1 VKDRQLSFAF
11 KLALAFLVLAGLV
24 LVLARIS
31 WVIYLVVI
39 ALLIVYSISP
49 AVDFL
54 TRFKKVPHLLA
65 VVIVYIGFLLLL
77 ALLLYLVIPLIITQ
91 LRELVRLLPQY
102 SPYFQPYIMELGD
115 IFARPEVVEF
125 ILNFLQQLPSNLQQV
140 LNQATKVTMTIVGYL
155 AELVIVLFLVFY
167 LLRDL
172 EKIKKTLAEY
182 IPRPWRQETL
192 RILGT
197 IDAKVGAYLRG
208 HLIRCTLVGIVCWLG
223 LSIIGMPFALMLGAL
238 VGVSNLLPYI
248 GPYLAAVPAVIIALT
263 RSWTLAVV
271 VVIFYIIIEIIDSF
285 VLTPLLLGRAVDLHP
300 FAVIVAI
307 LVGGRLFGFLGII
320 LAIPIAATLKVL
332 LNYYCL
338 QKKGSNQ
345 VK

>member
-338 QKKGSNQ
+338 QKE
-345 VK
+345 

>member
-1 VKDRQLSFAF
+1 MKDRQLSFAF

-338 QKKGSNQ
+338 QKE
-345 VK
+345 

>member
-1 VKDRQLSFAF
+1 MKDRQLSFAF

-115 IFARPEVVEF
+115 IFARPRW
-125 ILNFLQQLPSNLQQV
+125 LN
-140 LNQATKVTMTIVGYL
+140 
-155 AELVIVLFLVFY
+155 
-167 LLRDL
+167 
-172 EKIKKTLAEY
+172 
-182 IPRPWRQETL
+182 
-192 RILGT
+192 
-197 IDAKVGAYLRG
+197 
-208 HLIRCTLVGIVCWLG
+208 
-223 LSIIGMPFALMLGAL
+223 LS
-238 VGVSNLLPYI
+238 
-248 GPYLAAVPAVIIALT
+248 
-263 RSWTLAVV
+263 
-271 VVIFYIIIEIIDSF
+271 
-285 VLTPLLLGRAVDLHP
+285 
-300 FAVIVAI
+300 
-307 LVGGRLFGFLGII
+307 
-320 LAIPIAATLKVL
+320 
-332 LNYYCL
+332 
-338 QKKGSNQ
+338 
-345 VK
+345 

>member
-208 HLIRCTLVGIVCWLG
+208 HLIRCTLVGIVGWLG

-338 QKKGSNQ
+338 QKE
-345 VK
+345 